1 MDDKDPV
8 TGSSRTPYRMVAL
21 ITVWVDDGQDH
32 EMMLH
37 AANQIVRKELYEN
50 IDGAGFKVGDTSRG
64 FETAV
69 ESVEFIRRT
78 DLH

>member
-1 MDDKDPV
+1 MDDKDTA
-8 TGSSRTPYRMVAL
+8 TGNSRTPYRMVAL

-37 AANQIVRKELYEN
+37 AANQIVRKEIYEN
-50 IDGAGFKVGDTSRG
+50 IDGAGFKVGDTTKG
-64 FETAV
+64 FETEV
-69 ESVEFIRRT
+69 DSVEFIRRT

>member
-1 MDDKDPV
+1 MDAKDTV
-8 TGSSRTPYRMVAL
+8 SGNSRTPYRMVAM

-37 AANQIVRKELYEN
+37 AASQIVTKEIYDH

-64 FETAV
+64 FETSV

>member
-1 MDDKDPV
+1 MDAEDTV
-8 TGSSRTPYRMVAL
+8 SGNSRTPYRMVAM

-37 AANQIVRKELYEN
+37 AASQIVSKEIYEH
-50 IDGAGFKVGDTSRG
+50 IDGAGFKVGDTSKG
-64 FETAV
+64 FETEV
-69 ESVEFIRRT
+69 ESVEFILRT